1 MWEYYM
7 SKAPKTTDGLMRHLR
22 SKGIQIGG
30 SIQKR
35 KLMNMGYYHG
45 YKGCRY
51 IKTASKRICFSNF
64 DEVIAIYEF
73 DSQLKSLF
81 YPYIMHIETILKNYV
96 LETVVTRAR
105 SEDFYNIYN
114 TLLDNYKQYSPS
126 DSKFKKALSIRLKV
140 RDEIYKV
147 QTARYNAQN
156 AIAEH
161 FLSRNRHIPIW
172 AIFELLTLG
181 QFGQFVTALNISC
194 RKDLSQKIGLST
206 ANDTSA
212 TLCYNIIFA
221 IKDLRNAIAHNSI
234 IFDTRF
240 QNGKINGKLPTMI
253 IRETGC
259 QNISFLTITDYLIFI
274 IFLLKKFHFT
284 KTEMKKIV
292 YTFEEI
298 SENFRQKISTSV
310 FNRILNTDNKTKMAA
325 LKIFISR

>member
-1 MWEYYM
+1 M

-51 IKTASKRICFSNF
+51 IKTASNRIPFSSF
-64 DEVIAIYEF
+64 DEVIAIYGF

-81 YPYIMHIETILKNYV
+81 YPYIMQIETILKNYV
-96 LETVVTRAR
+96 LETVVNSAK
-105 SEDFYNIYN
+105 SDDFYNIYN
-114 TLLDNYKQYSPS
+114 TLLDNYKQYSQN
-126 DSKFKKALSIRLKV
+126 DSKFKKELSIRLKV

-147 QTARYNAQN
+147 QTERYKSDN

-161 FLSRNRHIPIW
+161 FLKRNRHLPIW

-181 QFGQFVTALNISC
+181 QFGQFVTALNYTC
-194 RKDLSQKIGLST
+194 RKDLSQKIGIP
-206 ANDTSA
+206 AVNDTSA

-234 IFDTRF
+234 VFDTRF
-240 QNGKINGKLPTMI
+240 KSGKIDRKLPTMI

-259 QNISFLTITDYLIFI
+259 QNVRFNTITDYLIFI
-274 IFLLKKFHFT
+274 IFLLKRFYFT

-292 YTFEEI
+292 CGFEEI
-298 SENFRQKISTSV
+298 SENFRGKISTSV
-310 FNRILNTDNKTKMAA
+310 FNQILHTDNRRKIAA
-325 LKIFISR
+325 LKKFISQ